1 MGEEQHGHPST
12 SAWVL
17 VKSKGYGQA
26 AFGATSFARRA
37 CRVMGR
43 DRCVAGGHVRISGED
58 HYSGL
63 KRPRWRQRCRS
74 LAEWGWKRCRV
85 GLTLVG

>member
-58 HYSGL
+58 HYRLEEVPCGANSGRL
-63 KRPRWRQRCRS
+63 IGAC
-74 LAEWGWKRCRV
+74 
-85 GLTLVG
+85 